1 MEARSITRWLRDNL
15 NGSKGIVTHG
25 GMQHIQQDFAHA
37 VDYPTFAVVRNPW
50 DRVVSS
56 YFFKK
61 KKNQISCDFES
72 WLYNEPKRNNNWFT
86 FKTPQGQWLTSTPT
100 WTLRLENL
108 LLDFK
113 VIQEYTNCYIP
124 LPHNNTSTRKDC
136 KPAVIAETKNYVAIF
151 SQDIEQ
157 FDYTF

>member
-1 MEARSITRWLRDNL
+1 MTTLVENPNLVFIHIPKNGGSSITRWLRDNL

-61 KKNQISCDFES
+61 KKKSRFILSLNKFLSF
-72 WLYNEPKRNNNWFT
+72 
-86 FKTPQGQWLTSTPT
+86 
-100 WTLRLENL
+100 
-108 LLDFK
+108 
-113 VIQEYTNCYIP
+113 
-124 LPHNNTSTRKDC
+124 
-136 KPAVIAETKNYVAIF
+136 
-151 SQDIEQ
+151 
-157 FDYTF
+157 